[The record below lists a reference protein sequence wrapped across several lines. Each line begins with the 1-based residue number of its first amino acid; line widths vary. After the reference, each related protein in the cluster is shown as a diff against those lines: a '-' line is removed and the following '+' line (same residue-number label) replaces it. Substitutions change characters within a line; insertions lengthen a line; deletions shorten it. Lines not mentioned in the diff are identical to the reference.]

1 MMNRIY
7 RTEEDGKP
15 VVHII
20 GKLDS
25 ATTLDE
31 FLAEIANNYK
41 KESEN
46 SERCCQIVL
55 DMKETELITEPCLE
69 ILKKYSKR
77 CFVKFQNIS
86 LYVELLLNENGLLEE
101 KITE

>member
-7 RTEEDGKP
+7 RTEEDENP

-31 FLAEIANNYK
+31 FLAEIVNYYK
-41 KESEN
+41 KESKNPEK
-46 SERCCQIVL
+46 CCQIVL
-55 DMKETELITEPCLE
+55 DMKETELITDTCLE
-69 ILKKYSKR
+69 ILKKYSKS
-77 CFVKFQNIS
+77 CSVKFQNIS
-86 LYVELLLNENGLLEE
+86 LYVELLLNENGLLEQ
-101 KITE
+101 KINN